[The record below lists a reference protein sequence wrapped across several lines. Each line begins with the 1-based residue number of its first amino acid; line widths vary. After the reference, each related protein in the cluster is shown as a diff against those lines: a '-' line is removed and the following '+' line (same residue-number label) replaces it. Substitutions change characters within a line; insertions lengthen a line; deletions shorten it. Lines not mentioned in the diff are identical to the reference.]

1 MRSLVGRVRPLALM
15 LHLKIYDLQWKETQ
29 ESSSLN
35 ILLLRP
41 EIPEPERGSDL
52 PNSSHSEPALSV
64 AFLLFPCIARAQV
77 NLLCSEEE
85 LQGPRC
91 ECKSSVD
98 PPLQLLRKFNQT
110 AILINNVPWA
120 FRGRREDLPGR
131 LKLERLFPGAEM
143 WAGGRQEGTQLL
155 LTSFRLAQVGCT
167 GQEQHGAGE
176 KEADSDQVQGPPA
189 ECC

>member
-1 MRSLVGRVRPLALM
+1 MRSLVGRPLALM

-77 NLLCSEEE
+77 NLLRSEEE

-91 ECKSSVD
+91 ECKSSVE
-98 PPLQLLRKFNQT
+98 P
-110 AILINNVPWA
+110 
-120 FRGRREDLPGR
+120 
-131 LKLERLFPGAEM
+131 
-143 WAGGRQEGTQLL
+143 LL
-155 LTSFRLAQVGCT
+155 LLLLKDSLETCILSCMKRVASPGLMHDSGCLGLVHWDDPEGWNGEGWQPIRTSA
-167 GQEQHGAGE
+167 
-176 KEADSDQVQGPPA
+176 
-189 ECC
+189 